1 MPNIPGLED
10 IEPVLW
16 SKDGVEIREGT
27 LGLLTWLPGIGGK
40 GLLPGLCK
48 CASQLES
55 PVTRL
60 VETLCTYMALPW

>member
-27 LGLLTWLPGIGGK
+27 LGLLT
-40 GLLPGLCK
+40 
-48 CASQLES
+48 
-55 PVTRL
+55 
-60 VETLCTYMALPW
+60 